1 MSVDGITALILA
13 LETIRQEGDERSREI
28 ADAALKLSVGTL
40 AGEHEEVFDTTHEG
54 GSNS

>member
-28 ADAALKLSVGTL
+28 ADAALKLSVG
-40 AGEHEEVFDTTHEG
+40 GESENS
-54 GSNS
+54 GSG